1 MSLRNGFR
9 VTLLV
14 GFLGVVPGA
23 YGLDGTALL
32 AAAAKPDGSAG
43 WSDRISV
50 VVMESFADGDKV
62 RERRAEV
69 KEAMDEEG
77 TVSSLAEYLGPAD
90 VLGLRILDLWGT
102 DEEGDAWAWSPA
114 TRRSQRI
121 AAGQS
126 DDAPA
131 YGNEPSYRD
140 AQLLELL
147 PRMAS
152 DVEVTVVDEERVLG
166 SNVAVLDVDVGD
178 REWPFG
184 RRFRVWIG
192 TDTERVRKVEAL
204 GADGDVRRV
213 LNVDAYEVV
222 DGRPVP
228 VRVTIENPLSGRST
242 KIGRSGVRVD
252 PGLPGRTFSLR
263 DLSKGR

>member
-1 MSLRNGFR
+1 MAP
-9 VTLLV
+9 V
-14 GFLGVVPGA
+14 A

-32 AAAAKPDGSAG
+32 GASAKPGGPAG
-43 WSDRISV
+43 WSDRTSV

-69 KEAMDEEG
+69 KEAIDEEG
-77 TVSSLAEYLGPAD
+77 KVSTLAEYLGPAD
-90 VLGLRILDLWGT
+90 VLGLRILDLWGAN
-102 DEEGDAWAWSPA
+102 DEGDAWAWSPA

-147 PRMAS
+147 PRMAA
-152 DVEVTVVDEERVLG
+152 DVDVTVVDEEQILG
-166 SNVAVLDVDVGD
+166 TNVAVLDVDVGD

-192 TDTERVRKVEAL
+192 TDTERLQKVEAL
-204 GADGDVRRV
+204 GDDGVVRRV
-213 LNVDAYEVV
+213 VTVDAYEDVG
-222 DGRPVP
+222 GRPVP
-228 VRVTIENPLSGRST
+228 VRVAIENPQSGRST
-242 KIGRSGVRVD
+242 AIGRSAVEIA